1 MKVILTAVFTF
12 LSSVSICQQLEI
24 DSVSQRYQYTE
35 VVQADSS
42 TKDALF
48 TKVKEWIALSY
59 RSMDAVMQLED
70 KETGK
75 MIVKGNMVTT
85 MFMQKAWLGH
95 TLIFDFKNGKF
106 RYAFTDFTYKS
117 SNGQGYTYENYPKAF
132 LKKLLR
138 RTEEQLQETVKGLK
152 DYLQKKSAT
161 NDNW

>member
-1 MKVILTAVFTF
+1 MKIILTAVFTF
-12 LSSVSICQQLEI
+12 LSSVSMCQELEI

-35 VVQADSS
+35 VVQADSL

-59 RSMDAVMQLED
+59 KSMDAVMQLED

-75 MIVKGNMVTT
+75 IIVKGNMVTT
-85 MFMQKAWLGH
+85 MFMQNAWLGH

-106 RYAFTDFTYKS
+106 RYIFTNFTYKS

-138 RTEEQLQETVKGLK
+138 RTNEQLLQTVNGLK
-152 DYLQKKSAT
+152 EYLQNKTGVNS
-161 NDNW
+161 NW